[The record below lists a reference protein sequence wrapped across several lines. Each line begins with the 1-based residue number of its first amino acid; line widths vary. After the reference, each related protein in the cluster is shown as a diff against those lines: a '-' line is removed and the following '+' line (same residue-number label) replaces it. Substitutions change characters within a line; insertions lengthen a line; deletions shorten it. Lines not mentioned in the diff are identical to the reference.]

1 MQLSFDIDG
10 SLPEVVAACVAG
22 DESGQNR
29 DLAPRAVVAESNET
43 ASNQADIPLTGAF
56 DAKGAFGATPSPHP
70 RGNPRAATSHS
81 RPPAGVT
88 GRLKGMSR
96 RGDES
101 CPEAPMAIRASPAGS
116 CVRRKK
122 MHQSPK
128 AASDAKNDVLSDS

>member
-56 DAKGAFGATPSPHP
+56 DAKGAFGATPSPQP
-70 RGNPRAATSHS
+70 RGNPARRDLAQPGAGRRHRRA
-81 RPPAGVT
+81 
-88 GRLKGMSR
+88 GRECSR
-96 RGDES
+96 RAMKS
-101 CPEAPMAIRASPAGS
+101 RKRAPMAICASPAEKS
-116 CVRRKK
+116 CFFG
-122 MHQSPK
+122 
-128 AASDAKNDVLSDS
+128 LSLNSLHTTQAIEK

>member
-10 SLPEVVAACVAG
+10 SLPEVAAACVAG

-88 GRLKGMSR
+88 GRLKGMIPAAVKACCAGTSVN
-96 RGDES
+96 G
-101 CPEAPMAIRASPAGS
+101 MAL
-116 CVRRKK
+116 
-122 MHQSPK
+122 
-128 AASDAKNDVLSDS
+128 LS